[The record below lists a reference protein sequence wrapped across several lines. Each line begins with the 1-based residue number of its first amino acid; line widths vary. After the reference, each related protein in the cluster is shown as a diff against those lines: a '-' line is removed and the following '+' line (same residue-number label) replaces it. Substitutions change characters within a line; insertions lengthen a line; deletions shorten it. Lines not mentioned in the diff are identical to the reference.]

1 MPALC
6 RHRAEKALEV
16 YWQRPITRTEST
28 TLVTA
33 LMNPKA
39 ASAHVFLM
47 QNLGLRLKEA
57 DQIYQSYAP
66 TSCTCDPEAS
76 VSAA

>member
-33 LMNPKA
+33 LMNSEA

-57 DQIYQSYAP
+57 NQIYPGYAP
-66 TSCTCDPEAS
+66 TSCACDSEAS
-76 VSAA
+76 VAAA